1 MGKRCQVCDGP
12 IVNGRCKYCG
22 MPYRNDMELYHLNED
37 RSEHY
42 RHASAKVKK
51 AMAESEIPL
60 PDRNNTTLKAGKM
73 ASVRKQKTASGAQTA
88 RTQTARTQNAK
99 VQTSKVQTS
108 GAKKTAGQSYSEQT
122 ARTYSTGKKTI
133 KGEKKS
139 GKAGKIFW
147 IIMLILIVVIGQM
160 AEHWDT
166 IGYRIEEFIYDE
178 FDIDLGSIFDDSSTD
193 EVNESNENDWMDDWS
208 ETISAVKN
216 GQDEQKDNPDWY
228 MFTGENYIVGTDDT
242 AAENADTDTGD
253 SEYDFTIDPGE
264 YRIVSGWEK
273 VALEIKSFSGK
284 DETVKFDEADH
295 EEKIE
300 LHAGDKVSVV
310 SLDGQDNYLAMYQI
324 QQYDE

>member
-51 AMAESEIPL
+51 VMAESEIPL
-60 PDRNNTTLKAGKM
+60 PDRNKTVSKYG
-73 ASVRKQKTASGAQTA
+73 KTAPVRTKKTKVQTSRVQTSGTKKASGQSYSAQTA
-88 RTQTARTQNAK
+88 RI
-99 VQTSKVQTS
+99 
-108 GAKKTAGQSYSEQT
+108 
-122 ARTYSTGKKTI
+122 YSTGKKTA
-133 KGEKKS
+133 KGEKKKS

-147 IIMLILIVVIGQM
+147 IIVLILMVVIGQM
-160 AEHWDT
+160 AENWDT

-178 FDIDLGSIFDDSSTD
+178 FDIDLNSIFDDSSSD
-193 EVNESNENDWMDDWS
+193 EVNESNESNENNESNEDNWTDDWS

-228 MFTGENYIVGTDDT
+228 MFTGENYIVRADDT
-242 AAENADTDTGD
+242 ASEIGDTDASD
-253 SEYDFTIDPGE
+253 QEYDFTIDPGE

-273 VALEIKSFSGK
+273 VALEIRSSSGE

-300 LHAGDKVSVV
+300 LHAGDEVSVV